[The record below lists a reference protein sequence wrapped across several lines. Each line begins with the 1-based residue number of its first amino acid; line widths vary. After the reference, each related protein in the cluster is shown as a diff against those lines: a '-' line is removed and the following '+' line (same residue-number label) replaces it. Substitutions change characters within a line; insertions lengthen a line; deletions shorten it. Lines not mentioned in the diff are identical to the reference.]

1 MSRSIERNKKYLNEL
16 QEKALK
22 QNEPLL
28 TQNFENSQKM
38 VKTPKTTDEF
48 VQKRWKAMGYES
60 PPTSLYN
67 ESDKEL
73 IESYGKN
80 VEYGIGTVKIP
91 VGIAGPLR
99 INGLHAKGDFM
110 IPLATIE
117 AALVA
122 SYHRGACLITKA
134 GGATS
139 VLLGE
144 GVGRSPGFAF
154 TSILETGT
162 FIAWVKDQYDHFV
175 ELANST
181 TRYGKL
187 IDMKVHMEGNHVYI
201 IFEYTTGDASGQNMV
216 TIATNAV
223 YQYILSNSPVP
234 IKYSFLEANFSGD
247 KKASAMSFSSLRGKK
262 VTAEVNISR
271 ELIESVLHTTPEMM
285 MNYWSMSVLG
295 GVMSGTIGVQGH
307 YSNALAAFYMAT
319 GQDVACV
326 SESAVGV
333 TRFEINETGGLYA
346 SVTLPNIMVG
356 TVGGGTGLSSQKE
369 CLNILGLSGEGKA
382 TALAEVLAGVCLA
395 GELSIIGALCAG
407 HFSHAHQK
415 LARG

>member
-38 VKTPKTTDEF
+38 VKTPRTTDEF

-144 GVGRSPGFAF
+144 V
-154 TSILETGT
+154 L
-162 FIAWVKDQYDHFV
+162 V
-175 ELANST
+175 EA
-181 TRYGKL
+181 
-187 IDMKVHMEGNHVYI
+187 
-201 IFEYTTGDASGQNMV
+201 
-216 TIATNAV
+216 
-223 YQYILSNSPVP
+223 P
-234 IKYSFLEANFSGD
+234 
-247 KKASAMSFSSLRGKK
+247 
-262 VTAEVNISR
+262 
-271 ELIESVLHTTPEMM
+271 VLHLRQSWKLEHLL
-285 MNYWSMSVLG
+285 LG
-295 GVMSGTIGVQGH
+295 
-307 YSNALAAFYMAT
+307 
-319 GQDVACV
+319 
-326 SESAVGV
+326 
-333 TRFEINETGGLYA
+333 
-346 SVTLPNIMVG
+346 
-356 TVGGGTGLSSQKE
+356 
-369 CLNILGLSGEGKA
+369 
-382 TALAEVLAGVCLA
+382 
-395 GELSIIGALCAG
+395 
-407 HFSHAHQK
+407 
-415 LARG
+415 